1 MTGPEPS
8 PRPNPPPVAPP
19 EDDDEAYNLKK
30 FALRDVRE
38 ELSYAKDE
46 LGVDDAVETGTAK
59 SAKLTDGL
67 GAHGHIWH
75 STLSET
81 TRTELVGIID
91 AITGQVSRSYDDVDD
106 DWNAEPDYVDKDDPR
121 AKWGVE

>member
-19 EDDDEAYNLKK
+19 EDDDQAYNLKK
-30 FALRDVRE
+30 TALWDVRQ
-38 ELSYAKDE
+38 ELSIAQDE
-46 LGVDDAVETGTAK
+46 LDADVVANGGTAK

-67 GAHGHIWH
+67 GSQGTVWQ

-81 TRTELVGIID
+81 MRTDLVGIID
-91 AITGQVSRSYDDVDD
+91 AITGKVTDSFDDVDAQ
-106 DWNAEPDYVDKDDPR
+106 WSAEPDHVSKDDPR
-121 AKWGVE
+121 ARWGE